1 MCPSSDYGYSIYN
14 ITEFKEMTPRIFL
27 KFYRFCRIVF
37 HFSVNSFFFPSSSS
51 VMLCLKENVLWRN
64 NNSVKKDTE
73 IEKVVLLQMK
83 GMIQITVKFR
93 AEKILC
99 TFLMHQK
106 SF

>member
-1 MCPSSDYGYSIYN
+1 
-14 ITEFKEMTPRIFL
+14 MTPRIFL